1 MMPLMSLTSLLNIL
15 RPNRAP
21 AAGAPGDD
29 NVYMDTSGANDE
41 PSAGNGSGGYLV
53 ARDGRTMPL
62 RGVSLRADARGGIAR
77 VVLEQRFVNPYQE
90 PLHVTYL
97 LPLPAEAAVS
107 GYAFVLEGR
116 RIVGEVDRKQKAR
129 QRFERAILEGKTAG
143 IVEQE
148 RSSLFTQELGNV
160 PAGADVIAE
169 LTIDQRLIW
178 KHEGA
183 WEWRFPTAVGPR
195 YVGAPGQ
202 VADAAKLAVA
212 VAEGGTPARLA
223 LALAIRDA
231 LPGSARPES
240 PSHRLR
246 SSAAGSC
253 LDVQLASEDGAR
265 LDRDVVVRW
274 PVASGGVGTALDV
287 GRPHGQ
293 RDSYG
298 LLTLVPPEPSRQ
310 RASRRDLILLLDT
323 SGSMDGDPLR
333 QLKRTSLAL
342 IDSLTDRDTLEM
354 IEFSSSARR
363 WHRGAKEATS
373 SVKREARGW
382 INGLRAGGGTEM
394 VSGMLEALAPLTERS
409 QRQVVLL
416 TDGYIGQER
425 EVITQVMQKLPRGSC
440 RVHVVGVGSSVNRTL
455 TAGVARAGAGVE
467 LILAPGEDAERLV
480 GGLLA
485 RTAAPLVT
493 HVEVRGEAILA
504 NAPAY
509 LPDLYAGSPAL
520 ISLQLRPEGGQLE
533 LSGHTADG
541 PWRQVIAVPACGEGQ
556 GTAALAALFARET
569 VEDLELAHATT
580 LTDHAAIDRAIEDLG
595 LRYQIATRL
604 TTWVAVSQE
613 ATVDPSRPSRREV
626 VAHEVPQ
633 GVSVSGLGLRAAQP
647 SPGQAPMAAEP
658 MGGPRA
664 AAGFA
669 RYSVSSGKAAMMP
682 TDRSAE
688 IRHRSVSSAASGYAP
703 PPPPSASAPM
713 AARPPSAPAQL
724 EADDD
729 DVAFLGGVMAD
740 LEAVESLS
748 APQDAE
754 ADEWPSGPPPDS
766 APMPTPVMPSSP
778 QPRSMP
784 MRPASVVLPS
794 EPAGRAKDSEKKEA
808 APRQEQAKA
817 DESRVARV
825 SKARAASPSAQSP
838 MAKAPA
844 PLAML
849 RAKLRHRDEGLL
861 SLEIELH
868 GELAWSAGA
877 TVVVHLAGGRQVTAR
892 VLPQTTGAG
901 TYGQGQLLR
910 LVIDLGAAEAEAQP
924 IAVLVAGRLIPI
936 VMD

>member
-53 ARDGRTMPL
+53 AKDGRTMPL

-90 PLHVTYL
+90 ALHVTYL

-116 RIVGEVDRKQKAR
+116 RIVGEVDRKKKAR
-129 QRFERAILEGKTAG
+129 QRFEQAILEGKTAG

-274 PVASGGVGTALDV
+274 PVAGGGVGTALDV

-382 INGLRAGGGTEM
+382 IDGLRAGGGTEM

-613 ATVDPSRPSRREV
+613 GTVDPSRPSRREV

-633 GVSVSGLGLRAAQP
+633 GVSVSGLGLRAARP
-647 SPGQAPMAAEP
+647 SPGQAPMAAAP
-658 MGGPRA
+658 MGNVRA
-664 AAGFA
+664 SA
-669 RYSVSSGKAAMMP
+669 R
-682 TDRSAE
+682 
-688 IRHRSVSSAASGYAP
+688 YAP
-703 PPPPSASAPM
+703 PSMAQSASMVRSVRSKSIQVESSGAPPALSSYAPPPSASAPM

-729 DVAFLGGVMAD
+729 VAFLGEVMAD

-748 APQDAE
+748 APRDAE

-766 APMPTPVMPSSP
+766 APMPTPVMPSLA

-808 APRQEQAKA
+808 APREEKAKA
-817 DESRVARV
+817 DESRVAR
-825 SKARAASPSAQSP
+825 ARMVSPSAQSP

-861 SLEIELH
+861 SLEIEVR
-868 GELAWSAGA
+868 GELAWNAGA

-892 VLPQTTGAG
+892 VLPQTTGPG